1 MSVQPLSF
9 SAEDMMRAVL
19 ESQPRD
25 DYHRNPDANGKWWH
39 HASSLGFGCTRRAV
53 LERACR
59 TTGAIPTDPRP
70 LDGEMTML
78 VGTLWHREIER
89 GIRHLP
95 VLAKSDVKVL
105 HVEEAF
111 WHKGIPLVAK
121 PDGVL
126 EIDGRVV
133 VYDLKTEHERSAQWR
148 SSEAREEGRHTN
160 AKPEHQ
166 LQVAAQALCLESN
179 GVGPVEQGF
188 VFYISKN
195 SGWLE
200 IAPVDLSESVL
211 RRQVEHRVAALEAA
225 WAAFVEGSHNKQVV
239 LPPRLP
245 GAEKAGRDGK
255 PWNCRV
261 VSVTTNHGKYCP
273 AASFCL
279 DPRLPK

>member
-1 MSVQPLSF
+1 MPVSPLGF
-9 SAEDMMRAVL
+9 SAQDVMRAVL
-19 ESQPRD
+19 DSQPRD
-25 DYHRNPDANGKWWH
+25 PYHENPGPNGWVW
-39 HASSLGFGCTRRAV
+39 HASSLGFGCLRRAV
-53 LERACR
+53 LERACK
-59 TTGAIPTDPRP
+59 TTGAVPLDPRP

-78 VGTLWHREIER
+78 VGTLWHKEVER

-95 VLAKSDVKVL
+95 VLATGDVKVL
-105 HVEEAF
+105 YVEEPF
-111 WHKGIPLVAK
+111 YHKGIPLVAK

-126 EIDGRVV
+126 EVNGKAV

-148 SSEAREEGRHTN
+148 SSEARDEGRHTT

-179 GVGPVEQGF
+179 DVGPVEQGF

-211 RRQVEHRVAALEAA
+211 RLQVEHRVAALEAA
-225 WAAFVEGSHNKQVV
+225 WAAFAQGSKEDRIV

-245 GAEKAGRDGK
+245 GAEEAGKDGK
-255 PWNCRV
+255 PWQCRRT
-261 VSVTTNHGKYCP
+261 SAGGGRYCP
-273 AASFCL
+273 VASFCL
-279 DPRLPK
+279 DRRLDQPA